1 MCMMIPGFFSLTLY
15 LQLNR
20 VKIYEKKQRRVMKYE
35 KIVNNSKKEL
45 KSL

>member
-1 MCMMIPGFFSLTLY
+1 MMIQGLFSLTIY

>member
-1 MCMMIPGFFSLTLY
+1 MCMMIQGLFSLTLY